1 MIRSLVRVDM
11 KFLEPSQYQNACN
24 ELFQQYQASIIA
36 VLPTARVEHI
46 GASSINGA
54 ISKGDLDIFVA
65 VSADEFEMAIQ
76 VVSVLGFKEKLDTLR
91 TPELCMLESIS
102 GDDIAVQLVSTGSQ
116 FEDFLSFRDAIRTDS
131 GLLQQYNQL
140 KRQFEGKS
148 HSSYRAAKSKFIE
161 QVLASL

>member
-1 MIRSLVRVDM
+1 MIHSPIRTNM

-24 ELFQQYQASIIA
+24 KLFQQYQASIIA
-36 VLPTARVEHI
+36 ILPTARVEHI

-76 VVSVLGFKEKLDTLR
+76 AISALGFKEKLNTLR
-91 TPELCMLESIS
+91 TPELCMLESMS
-102 GDDIAVQLVSTGSQ
+102 GNSVAVQLVSTGSQ
-116 FEDFLSFRDAIRTDS
+116 FEDFLSFRDALRTNF

-161 QVLASL
+161 QVLATL